1 MFGQLVEQTDGGP
14 VRKRRRP
21 ALSCIECR
29 RRKIKCDRNLPC
41 NHCKQTKNSN
51 CVYKDLHTVNTKRRL
66 SGSGSK
72 NSTPA
77 QIPSTAKPPSEEGFL
92 RLSYPIEQC
101 YQLNSQKSSP
111 QSTQHHLESSSE
123 KGSSSTSIA
132 TTIDFQA
139 TNETVLAERI
149 RRPGQNLVDG
159 MLATDEELSG
169 TKWQRALGVNFS
181 TFNDIIVEDG
191 NNGVKLRTK
200 FFNQSD
206 MTPIKELKGC
216 MSKTRFFGQSHWMNS
231 FEHVCYQRSPTF
243 SRLHSWIALT

>member
-1 MFGQLVEQTDGGP
+1 MFGQLIERSSDGP

-41 NHCKQTKNSN
+41 NHCKQTKNSE
-51 CVYKDLHTVNTKRRL
+51 CVYKDLHAVNTNRRL
-66 SGSGSK
+66 SGSK
-72 NSTPA
+72 NST
-77 QIPSTAKPPSEEGFL
+77 IPKDAKPPSEGAIQ
-92 RLSYPIEQC
+92 LSYPTEHC
-101 YQLNSQKSSP
+101 YQLNSQQSSP

-123 KGSSSTSIA
+123 KGSSTSIA
-132 TTIDFQA
+132 TSIDCHP
-139 TNETVLAERI
+139 NNGTVLAERI
-149 RRPGQNLVDG
+149 RRSGQHLVDG
-159 MLATDEELSG
+159 MLATDEEIQG

-191 NNGVKLRTK
+191 ANGVKLRTK

-231 FEHVCYQRSPTF
+231 FEHVCRPRFLS
-243 SRLHSWIALT
+243 SICV